1 MSYSNYH
8 KSKNPLAPSRLDNAF
23 QASKIEGGPGDPVK
37 VTVDKNVEKGEVTV
51 TKSSIGEKKQ
61 LSPEESKAANQ
72 RWANMTEAQRE
83 AARERARE
91 RDFLSSFTYKKIESE
106 DQFKPQLLDVDMDL
120 KIANPPEEYI
130 RKETEKETIE
140 TKKGKSK
147 TTKDKFKKPGTKDKS
162 FSFTT
167 SGGDGLLDTE
177 MKVACKMNPA
187 AANKEVCKK
196 SAQAQKQAKK
206 SSIYR
211 VKKDGTQKLKKKL
224 MSPGDYFYSKGWR
237 KGRGFGKNLGVVL
250 SPYK

>member
-1 MSYSNYH
+1 MGYSNYH
-8 KSKNPLAPSRLDNAF
+8 KSKNPLSPSRLDNAF

-37 VTVDKNVEKGEVTV
+37 VTVDKNIDKGEVTV
-51 TKSSIGEKKQ
+51 TKSSMGEKKQ

-91 RDFLSSFTYKKIESE
+91 RDFLSSFTYKKIKSE

-130 RKETEKETIE
+130 TKETEKETIE
-140 TKKGKSK
+140 TEKGKSK
-147 TTKDKFKKPGTKDKS
+147 SSKDKS
-162 FSFTT
+162 KNKPDKDKSITFTT
-167 SGGDGLLDTE
+167 SGSDGLYSKDLE
-177 MKVACKMNPA
+177 VSCKMDPD
-187 AANKEVCKK
+187 AANRQECKK
-196 SAQAQKQAKK
+196 AKKAKKEAKK
-206 SSIYR
+206 SSMYR
-211 VKKDGTQKLKKKL
+211 VKKDGTQKIKKKL

-237 KGRGFGKNLGVVL
+237 KGRGFGKNLGIVL